1 MAAQNMPAAEID
13 ITEGLVRRLLD
24 EQHPDL
30 ADLQIRPL
38 ANGWDNVIF
47 RLGDELTVRVPRRQM
62 AARLVEHE
70 QQWLGV
76 LAPRLSIPIP
86 VPTRVGV
93 PSDQFPWHWSVCPWL
108 EGQMAADTPLSDPVA
123 EALRLGGFLSGLHT
137 PAPDDAPHNPFRG
150 QPIAEVTPRFES
162 NLDKLDSSVDARPVA
177 ARWSE
182 LAGVPEWENAPVW
195 LHGDLHT
202 ANVLVHDGSLSA
214 VIDFG
219 DITSGDPA
227 VDLAIAWMLFDSR
240 QREVFRT
247 AAGDIDQATW
257 SRGQAWALHFAI
269 VYLVNSAD
277 NQRFER
283 MGAALLEA
291 VLSG

>member
-13 ITEGLVRRLLD
+13 VTEGLVRRLLD
-24 EQHPDL
+24 EQHRDIAGLPI
-30 ADLQIRPL
+30 APL

-47 RLGDELTVRVPRRQM
+47 RLGDEFTVRVPRRQM
-62 AARLVEHE
+62 AAVLVENE
-70 QQWLGV
+70 QRWLGV

-86 VPTRVGV
+86 VPVRFGAPTEY
-93 PSDQFPWHWSVCPWL
+93 FPWYWSVCPWF
-108 EGQMAADTPLSDPVA
+108 EGQMAADTSLSDPTA
-123 EALRLGGFLSGLHT
+123 EAVRLGEFLEALHL
-137 PAPDDAPHNPFRG
+137 PAPDDAPENPFRG

-162 NLDKLDSSVDARPVA
+162 NLERLDSLVEAGSVE
-177 ARWSE
+177 ARWRE
-182 LAGVPEWENAPVW
+182 LADVPEWGGAPVW

-202 ANVLVHDGSLSA
+202 ANVLVQDGSLSA

-227 VDLAIAWMLFDSR
+227 VDFAVAWMLFDSR
-240 QREVFRT
+240 QREVFR
-247 AAGDIDQATW
+247 ASAGGIDDATW
-257 SRGQAWALHFAI
+257 SRGQAWALHFAL

-277 NQRFER
+277 NPRFQR
-283 MGAALLEA
+283 MGTALLDT